1 MTKPPDYAD
10 MEVVGH
16 VATRAGG
23 LPQLAGL
30 RRASTSAWWRWMG
43 ERRID
48 GLPIPSC
55 QGPQAPWW
63 PAPGFLTRNWR

>member
-23 LPQLAGL
+23 LAQLAGL
-30 RRASTSAWWRWMG
+30 RRASTPAWWRWMAG
-43 ERRID
+43 APMRR
-48 GLPIPSC
+48 
-55 QGPQAPWW
+55 AP
-63 PAPGFLTRNWR
+63 AHH